1 MILVDTSVI
10 IDYFKGKN
18 NIGTEKFQYILD
30 HEIEFGITI
39 LIYLE
44 LLQGSKDDN
53 EFIKLKE
60 YLETQKFYDIQNG
73 KKSYEDASILYIK
86 CRKKGYTVRS
96 TIDLIICQI
105 AIENE
110 LYLLHN
116 DKDFDEILK
125 VNKNLKIY

>member
-1 MILVDTSVI
+1 MILVDTSVL

-18 NIGTEKFQYILD
+18 NECTDKFQKILD
-30 HEIEFGITI
+30 QKLEFGITY

-44 LLQGSKDDN
+44 LLQGSRDDKEYN
-53 EFIKLKE
+53 ELKN
-60 YLETQKFYDIQNG
+60 YLETQKFYDIKNG
-73 KKSYEDASILYIK
+73 KVSYEESSKIYLK
-86 CRKKGYTVRS
+86 CRKKGCTIRS

-116 DKDFDEILK
+116 DKDYEEISK
-125 VNKNLKIY
+125 VYKNLKIY

>member
-1 MILVDTSVI
+1 MILVDTSVL

-18 NIGTEKFQYILD
+18 NECTDKFQKILD
-30 HEIEFGITI
+30 QKLEFGITY

-44 LLQGSKDDN
+44 LLQGSRDDKEYN
-53 EFIKLKE
+53 ELKN
-60 YLETQKFYDIQNG
+60 YLETQKFYDIKNG
-73 KKSYEDASILYIK
+73 KVSYEESSKIYLK
-86 CRKKGYTVRS
+86 CRKKGYTIRS

-116 DKDFDEILK
+116 DKDYEEISK
-125 VNKNLKIY
+125 VYKNLKIY